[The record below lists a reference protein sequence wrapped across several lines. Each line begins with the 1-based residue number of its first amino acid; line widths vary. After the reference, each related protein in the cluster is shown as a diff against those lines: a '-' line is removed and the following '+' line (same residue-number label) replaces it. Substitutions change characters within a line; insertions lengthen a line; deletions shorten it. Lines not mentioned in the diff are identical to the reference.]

1 MQNRYDRLEK
11 IRIGTRASKL
21 ALWQAEHVEKLLNLG
36 GLETELVKMETKG
49 DLKLDVSISKIGS
62 KGVFTEELEDSLREG
77 KCDIAVHSAKD
88 MPSELPA
95 GLSLLAFTKREAAH
109 DVLVSHKTKLALND
123 EDLVI
128 GTSSTRRVAML
139 RHYYPNIRTIPVRG
153 NLQTRV
159 KKMED
164 GQCDGLLLAFAGVH
178 RMNFDHMI
186 VEQLPLDKFTP
197 PTGQGSITVEVHE
210 SLPAEK
216 ALKIKELI
224 NDVDTES
231 ELIAERAFLRKLQGG
246 CSIPVFCLARKQE
259 GNLSAT
265 GGIISLNGKKIV
277 RHSISGEAANAE
289 EIGLRLAEKV
299 LNDGGKE
306 MLIEIKKN
314 L

>member
-1 MQNRYDRLEK
+1 LEK

-21 ALWQAEHVEKLLNLG
+21 ALWQAEHVEKLLQLG
-36 GLETELVKMETKG
+36 GLQTELVKMETKG

-62 KGVFTEELEDSLREG
+62 KGVFTEELEDALREG
-77 KCDIAVHSAKD
+77 RCDIAVHSAKD
-88 MPSELPA
+88 MPSELPH

-109 DVLVSHKTKLALND
+109 DVLISHKTQLSLNN

-139 RHYYPNIRTIPVRG
+139 RHYYPNIRAIPVRG

-164 GQCDGLLLAFAGVH
+164 GQCDGLLLAFAGAH

-186 VEQLPLDKFTP
+186 IEQLPLDKFTP
-197 PTGQGSITVEVHE
+197 PTGQGCITVEVHE
-210 SLPAEK
+210 SLPIEK
-216 ALKIKELI
+216 KLKIKELV
-224 NDVDTES
+224 NDADAES
-231 ELIAERAFLRKLQGG
+231 ELSAERAFLKKMQGG
-246 CSIPVFCLARKQE
+246 CSVPVFCLARKTE
-259 GNLSAT
+259 DDITVT
-265 GGIISLNGKKIV
+265 GGVISLNGKNII
-277 RHSISGEAANAE
+277 RHTLSGEAANAAD
-289 EIGLRLAEKV
+289 IGIRLAEKV

-306 MLIEIKKN
+306 ILIDVKKN